1 MAPLLLSVPKVMRVV
16 LREAG
21 AVREPE
27 VLVLVVVA
35 LHVERLGS
43 AAALGHAVVD
53 EVAQDGRVVEHRHAA
68 VGRLGVGLLDVVVVG
83 EVVLWVVD
91 GGVVHAARLGDG
103 VLQGRAAADVA
114 LLALAPLHVVNV
126 VPWQVRPVREP
137 QVLVLVVVA
146 LDVERLV
153 ASTALR
159 HAIVNKMLEGLVL
172 IVVGPFSDIR
182 IIL

>member
-1 MAPLLLSVPKVMRVV
+1 MVDEVAQDGRVVEHRHAAVGRLGVGLLDVVVVGEVVLGVVDGGVVHAARLGDGVLQGRAAADVAPLLLSVPKVMRVV

-35 LHVERLGS
+35 LHVEC
-43 AAALGHAVVD
+43 
-53 EVAQDGRVVEHRHAA
+53 
-68 VGRLGVGLLDVVVVG
+68 
-83 EVVLWVVD
+83 
-91 GGVVHAARLGDG
+91 
-103 VLQGRAAADVA
+103 
-114 LLALAPLHVVNV
+114 
-126 VPWQVRPVREP
+126 
-137 QVLVLVVVA
+137 
-146 LDVERLV
+146 LV
-153 ASTALR
+153 ASAALR

>member
-1 MAPLLLSVPKVMRVV
+1 MRVV
-16 LREAG
+16 FREAG

-35 LHVERLGS
+35 LDVERLGA
-43 AAALGHAVVD
+43 AAALGHAVPD

-83 EVVLWVVD
+83 EVVLGVVD

-114 LLALAPLHVVNV
+114 PLLFTVSHI
-126 VPWQVRPVREP
+126 
-137 QVLVLVVVA
+137 VLIVLDKVGAIGGAEVGILVVVA
-146 LDVERLV
+146 LHVERIG
-153 ASTALR
+153 AAAALC
-159 HAIVNKMLEGLVL
+159 HS
-172 IVVGPFSDIR
+172 VVDEVI
-182 IIL
+182 